1 MRNLV
6 NTFLFCV
13 LMVGFA
19 SCSGEASTDSAVS
32 EGVAKSTVC
41 CSGNCEAPAGTCCN
55 DDGTCG
61 GNHVKLP
68 LAKNQ

>member
-6 NTFLFCV
+6 NTFLISA
-13 LMVGFA
+13 LMLGFA
-19 SCSGEASTDSAVS
+19 SCAGGEKPGDVAETKVLS
-32 EGVAKSTVC
+32 EVC
-41 CSGNCEAPAGTCCN
+41 CGGNCDAPAGTCCN

-61 GNHVKLP
+61 GSHIKLP